1 MMSIT
6 HAVPNGKAA
15 ATVLFTEG
23 SGLMVKHSKRHNPT
37 DADLRDN
44 PLIGGS
50 KGVNMARA
58 TPDDVEDAEGANTI
72 EGDLEN
78 DPNRQGGIDKTAGR
92 GRRGAP
98 HGQ

>member
-1 MMSIT
+1 
-6 HAVPNGKAA
+6 
-15 ATVLFTEG
+15 
-23 SGLMVKHSKRHNPT
+23 MVKHPKRQNPT
-37 DADLRDN
+37 NADLRDN

-78 DPNRQGGIDKTAGR
+78 DPNRQGGIDKTAAR
-92 GRRGAP
+92 GGRGAP
-98 HGQ
+98 HRQ